1 LALNKKKVFLV
12 SSPWMNKKKKRTLS
26 MFVSWREKEMKGRQ
40 VRKI

>member
-1 LALNKKKVFLV
+1 
-12 SSPWMNKKKKRTLS
+12 MDEYKKKRTLS